1 MKEEGLTGM
10 YYDYAL
16 AAPVMAGLSD
26 REAGSVLVLG
36 NGTGTFAH
44 QCTTY
49 FPNLQVE
56 GVEIDDRITD
66 LAYEYFDMS
75 DEVQVTTYDGRAYL
89 QAVDSTYDVIQ
100 VDAYQ
105 DITIPFQMSSTEFFT
120 LVREHLN
127 PGGVMVVNLNM
138 HSDGEGSIN
147 QALCDTIASVFPYVC
162 TVDVPGTTNRE
173 LFAAVDGDPI
183 QWLKANRADITD
195 GELSLQMA
203 RVEQNLTAYTPGD
216 HILTDDQAPVELL
229 GMGAIDGLIQD
240 QLGYYQEIFREEG
253 LSGLLSRF

>member
-1 MKEEGLTGM
+1 
-10 YYDYAL
+10 
-16 AAPVMAGLSD
+16 
-26 REAGSVLVLG
+26 
-36 NGTGTFAH
+36 
-44 QCTTY
+44 
-49 FPNLQVE
+49 
-56 GVEIDDRITD
+56 
-66 LAYEYFDMS
+66 
-75 DEVQVTTYDGRAYL
+75 
-89 QAVDSTYDVIQ
+89 
-100 VDAYQ
+100 
-105 DITIPFQMSSTEFFT
+105 
-120 LVREHLN
+120 
-127 PGGVMVVNLNM
+127 MVVNLNM

>member
-1 MKEEGLTGM
+1 
-10 YYDYAL
+10 
-16 AAPVMAGLSD
+16 
-26 REAGSVLVLG
+26 
-36 NGTGTFAH
+36 
-44 QCTTY
+44 
-49 FPNLQVE
+49 
-56 GVEIDDRITD
+56 
-66 LAYEYFDMS
+66 
-75 DEVQVTTYDGRAYL
+75 
-89 QAVDSTYDVIQ
+89 
-100 VDAYQ
+100 
-105 DITIPFQMSSTEFFT
+105 
-120 LVREHLN
+120 
-127 PGGVMVVNLNM
+127 M
-138 HSDGEGSIN
+138 HSDVEGSIN

>member
-1 MKEEGLTGM
+1 M

-16 AAPVMAGLSD
+16 AAPVMAGLSN

-66 LAYEYFDMS
+66 LAYAYFDMS

-195 GELSLQMA
+195 GERLPPNGPVDAEPDGLHPRGPLFSPTT
-203 RVEQNLTAYTPGD
+203 RPGGK
-216 HILTDDQAPVELL
+216 LL
-229 GMGAIDGLIQD
+229 GMGAIGPAIIQAPA
-240 QLGYYQEIFREEG
+240 GGTIKEIFREEG

>member
-1 MKEEGLTGM
+1 M

-16 AAPVMAGLSD
+16 AAPVMAGLA
-26 REAGSVLVLG
+26 EKEEGSVLVLG

-44 QCTTY
+44 QCAAY
-49 FPNLQVE
+49 FPGVQVE
-56 GVEIDDRITD
+56 GVEIDDKITD

-75 DEVQVTTYDGRAYL
+75 PEVEGQPPHDGRAYL

-147 QALCDTIASVFPYVC
+147 QSLCDTIASVFPYVC

-183 QWLKANRADITD
+183 QWLQANRADITD
-195 GELSLQMA
+195 GELSL
-203 RVEQNLTAYTPGD
+203 RWPGW
-216 HILTDDQAPVELL
+216 
-229 GMGAIDGLIQD
+229 
-240 QLGYYQEIFREEG
+240 
-253 LSGLLSRF
+253 SRT